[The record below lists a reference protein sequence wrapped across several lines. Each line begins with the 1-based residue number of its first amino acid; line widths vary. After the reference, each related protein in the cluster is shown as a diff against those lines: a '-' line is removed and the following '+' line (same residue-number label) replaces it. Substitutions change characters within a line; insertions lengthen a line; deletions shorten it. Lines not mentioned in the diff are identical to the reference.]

1 LQPGHHQS
9 RQENEEATSAG
20 APRLGVPRGPK
31 VHQCDVSKNPLRID
45 PAGQP
50 QKDGDEQRDQNLG
63 NEVAGACRW
72 IERPERRMTLYS
84 RKKGTARIQPSRFD
98 RLLRPIHAWVWSDP
112 RRRARK
118 LLRFAETEA
127 SGGQDLSRAAE
138 LTTDGLLRRLFLRHA
153 LDEHR
158 HADLFRERGR
168 ALMRSF
174 PDAAE
179 TSFDA
184 DWFAP
189 GERGLDDI
197 QVDGENDSSLLAFL
211 HLTEK
216 AAASRFALYGEV
228 LAADP
233 ETQGLFNTILRDE
246 AFHMTYTHQQLT
258 RVAPRKWSAV
268 LWKARLGRLWKAYLR
283 IAAAVVGLLGTMILL
298 LQYALFLP
306 PFALLA
312 KRYARREPQGWF
324 QARSST
330 PLRSQY

>member
-1 LQPGHHQS
+1 
-9 RQENEEATSAG
+9 
-20 APRLGVPRGPK
+20 
-31 VHQCDVSKNPLRID
+31 
-45 PAGQP
+45 
-50 QKDGDEQRDQNLG
+50 
-63 NEVAGACRW
+63 
-72 IERPERRMTLYS
+72 MTPYS
-84 RKKGTARIQPSRFD
+84 REKGLARIQPSRLD
-98 RLLRPIHAWVWSDP
+98 RLLRPIHTWVWNDP

-138 LTTDGLLRRLFLRHA
+138 LTTDGLLRQLFLRHA
-153 LDEHR
+153 SDEQR
-158 HADLFRERGR
+158 HASLFRSRGR
-168 ALMRSF
+168 ALVRSV
-174 PDAAE
+174 PGAAE
-179 TSFDA
+179 PSFEA
-184 DWFAP
+184 NWFAP
-189 GERGLDDI
+189 GERGLDDLR
-197 QVDGENDSSLLAFL
+197 VDGENDASLLAFL
-211 HLTEK
+211 HLSEK
-216 AAASRFALYGEV
+216 AAARRFALYREV

-233 ETQGLFNTILRDE
+233 ETQGLFNSILRDE
-246 AFHMTYTHQQLT
+246 AFHMAYTHQQLA

-283 IAAAVVGLLGTMILL
+283 IAATVAGLLGTMILL